1 MILHALI
8 AAAQIASIAIRN
20 CDLDH
25 RCKKVP
31 RWFVDSAGGEVHMRI
46 SLFVGRRDPLSAG
59 STTVKAKG
67 ARLQGPPSLDKRHP
81 AARGEDAGDTPG
93 HGNREGPQNRTL
105 RGGFVEAA
113 CSVERCARCAQCLV
127 YLAQLRSSRR
137 PDALRRFRVQGRPH
151 GDEVLAR
158 AANVLI
164 GRAALYPGGVKAPP
178 SSQVNADPTPAPR
191 RHVLPKDLP
200 GAIKQLDDQELDRLL
215 AAALAERKRR
225 GRKPSASTEPP
236 DKPLV
241 EAVVVHLTPGK
252 MNAVRAA
259 FKAGVKPSQ
268 IARQFGLSQSDVRK
282 ALASD
287 ASRRAPDR
295 A

>member
-1 MILHALI
+1 M
-8 AAAQIASIAIRN
+8 Q
-20 CDLDH
+20 
-25 RCKKVP
+25 
-31 RWFVDSAGGEVHMRI
+31 
-46 SLFVGRRDPLSAG
+46 
-59 STTVKAKG
+59 
-67 ARLQGPPSLDKRHP
+67 
-81 AARGEDAGDTPG
+81 
-93 HGNREGPQNRTL
+93 
-105 RGGFVEAA
+105 
-113 CSVERCARCAQCLV
+113 
-127 YLAQLRSSRR
+127 
-137 PDALRRFRVQGRPH
+137 
-151 GDEVLAR
+151 
-158 AANVLI
+158 
-164 GRAALYPGGVKAPP
+164 
-178 SSQVNADPTPAPR
+178 

-268 IARQFGLSQSDVRK
+268 IARQFGLSQADVRK

-287 ASRRAPDR
+287 ASRRASDCVGARCR